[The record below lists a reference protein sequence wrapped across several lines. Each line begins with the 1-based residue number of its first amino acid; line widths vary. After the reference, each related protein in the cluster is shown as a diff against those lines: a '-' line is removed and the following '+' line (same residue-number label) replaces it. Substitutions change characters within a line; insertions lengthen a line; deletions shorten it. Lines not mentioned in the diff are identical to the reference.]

1 MFGKK
6 KQNEFLKM
14 FSDVNEQ
21 TSENM
26 NDDTNDMTIKEKVIA
41 FIKCFPYQSPQYKIV
56 WMIRIICWILLL
68 GVGIFGLILRVKKY
82 IY

>member
-56 WMIRIICWILLL
+56 WMLRIICWILLL